1 MTVPISLRDRLEK
14 ALAQGH
20 ENDLAHELY
29 NERDHIEDI
38 AGLRDAAVLIAVT
51 DRPDPGVIFVQ
62 RPNHMR
68 NHPGQVAFPGGKIDP
83 GDSDA
88 IDAALREAHEEVAL
102 ERVHVDII
110 GLTDS
115 FQSGSG
121 YNIQPVLGVIP
132 PDLPFV
138 ADPSEVESWF
148 EAPLEFILDPKNR
161 TIHEGTWNGRRRH
174 YYEMFWGDYRIWGIT
189 AGILNNLG
197 KRLGWPE

>member
-1 MTVPISLRDRLEK
+1 MKLRDRLEA

-20 ENDLAHELY
+20 ENDIAHELY
-29 NERDHIEDI
+29 SERDHVADVST
-38 AGLRDAAVLIAVT
+38 LRDAAVLIAIT
-51 DRPDPGVIFVQ
+51 DRPKPGVIFVQ

-83 GDSDA
+83 GDKDE

-102 ERVHVDII
+102 ERKHVDVI

-132 PDLPFV
+132 PDLPLV
-138 ADPSEVESWF
+138 ADPAEVESWF
-148 EAPLEFILDPKNR
+148 EVPLDFAFDPKNR
-161 TIHEGTWNGRRRH
+161 TTREGTWNGRKRH
-174 YYEMFWGDYRIWGIT
+174 YYEIMWQDYRIWGIT
-189 AGILNNLG
+189 AGILNNLD
-197 KRLGWPE
+197 KRLDWQS

>member
-1 MTVPISLRDRLEK
+1 MNLRDRLEK
-14 ALAQGH
+14 ALVHGH
-20 ENDLAHELY
+20 ESDIAHELY
-29 NERDHIEDI
+29 NERDHIDDLT
-38 AGLRDAAVLIAVT
+38 GLRNAAVLIAVT

-83 GDSDA
+83 TDRDE

-102 ERVHVDII
+102 ERQHVDII
-110 GLTDS
+110 GLTDR

-121 YNIQPVLGVIP
+121 YDIQPVLGVIP

-138 ADPSEVESWF
+138 PDPSEVESWF
-148 EAPLEFILDPKNR
+148 EAPLEFVLDPRNR

-174 YYEMFWGDYRIWGIT
+174 YYEMFWDDYRIWGIT

-197 KRLGWPE
+197 KRLGWP

>member
-1 MTVPISLRDRLEK
+1 MILRDRLEK
-14 ALAQGH
+14 ALVQGH
-20 ENDLAHELY
+20 ENDLTHELY
-29 NERDHIEDI
+29 SERDHIEDI
-38 AGLRDAAVLIAVT
+38 NGLRNAAVLIAVT

-83 GDSDA
+83 EDRDEV
-88 IDAALREAHEEVAL
+88 DAALREAHEEVAL
-102 ERVHVDII
+102 ERQHVDVI

-138 ADPSEVESWF
+138 SDPNEVESWF
-148 EAPLEFILDPKNR
+148 EAPLDFVLDPKNR
-161 TIHEGTWNGRRRH
+161 TIHEGIWNGRKRH
-174 YYEMFWGDYRIWGIT
+174 YYEMFWDDYRIWGIT

-197 KRLGWPE
+197 KRLGWHQ